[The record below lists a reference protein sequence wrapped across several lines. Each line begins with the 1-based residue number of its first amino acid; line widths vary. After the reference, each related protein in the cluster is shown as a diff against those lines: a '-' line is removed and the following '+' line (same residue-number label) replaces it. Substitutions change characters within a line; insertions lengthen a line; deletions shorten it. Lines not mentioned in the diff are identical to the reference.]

1 MTIKK
6 MMTSSPQK
14 IQVSSFYGANVKAP
28 ITGIVDI
35 DDSSMYAQMHGIP
48 VLFTNQGNFK
58 LDEDLMSKVKGFVT
72 ETNLE
77 TKLESLPEDLQQL
90 ITKLPRWE

>member
-1 MTIKK
+1 
-6 MMTSSPQK
+6 MTSSPQK
-14 IQVSSFYGANVKAP
+14 VQMSSFYGAKVKAP
-28 ITGIVDI
+28 MATGVIDI
-35 DDSSMYAQMHGIP
+35 DDSSMYAEMHGIP

-90 ITKLPRWE
+90 IIKLPRWE